1 MHCLGKSEP
10 EAQMNQSGGTI
21 LCLYSS
27 HSSPFEIFFLNKASP
42 KVGQV
47 IYLWGWTFH
56 NYTSESSSLSHPLN
70 AARKG
75 ETSLQEFFFK
85 LYNSIRGTRANIK
98 RLLLMLAMRLV
109 L

>member
-1 MHCLGKSEP
+1 MHCLGKSQP

-27 HSSPFEIFFLNKASP
+27 HSSPHLLPLSFVFFLNKASP

-75 ETSLQEFFFK
+75 ETSLQEFFFFNFRIVSEEQEQILK
-85 LYNSIRGTRANIK
+85 DYCLC
-98 RLLLMLAMRLV
+98 
-109 L
+109 

>member
-1 MHCLGKSEP
+1 
-10 EAQMNQSGGTI
+10 MNQSGGTI

-27 HSSPFEIFFLNKASP
+27 HSSPHLLPLSFFFLNKASP

-47 IYLWGWTFH
+47 IYLWGWTFD

-75 ETSLQEFFFK
+75 ETSLQEFIFFK
-85 LYNSIRGTRANIK
+85 L
-98 RLLLMLAMRLV
+98 
-109 L
+109 